1 MIALDAIVSLLGLVI
16 PPAFDFIKKKY
27 VKTGQ
32 DTPESTLGTLAT
44 TKPEQL
50 APFSEALAKLR
61 EADVKFFNRDVAG
74 TPSQWVVD
82 LRASIRPLVVSIGL
96 MALTIAPFYG
106 IIIPDGTRLFFE
118 AAITSWFGSRL
129 IQ

>member
-16 PPAFDFIKKKY
+16 PPAFDFIKKKF
-27 VKTGQ
+27 VKTGH

-96 MALTIAPFYG
+96 VALTVAPFWG
-106 IIIPDGTRLFFE
+106 IVIDDGTRLFFE

-129 IQ
+129 TQ